1 MKKLFVVLA
10 ILFIGILLAGCTSQ
24 PPAPVVTPTPTPVP
38 TTAPRSSGAVMPSLP
53 TIHNSRYSE
62 RHSGQRNL
70 RQRSI
75 TDPFTILAPTDT
87 CIRAITQWYPCISA

>member
-38 TTAPRSSGAVMPSLP
+38 TTVPEVRWLLCHRCRRS
-53 TIHNSRYSE
+53 
-62 RHSGQRNL
+62 
-70 RQRSI
+70 
-75 TDPFTILAPTDT
+75 TILGT
-87 CIRAITQWYPCISA
+87 RNSTQGSET

>member
-38 TTAPRSSGAVMPSLP
+38 TTAAPEVRVVMPSLP
-53 TIHNSRYSE
+53 TIHNSRYSN
-62 RHSGQRNL
+62 S
-70 RQRSI
+70 
-75 TDPFTILAPTDT
+75 
-87 CIRAITQWYPCISA
+87 TQGSET